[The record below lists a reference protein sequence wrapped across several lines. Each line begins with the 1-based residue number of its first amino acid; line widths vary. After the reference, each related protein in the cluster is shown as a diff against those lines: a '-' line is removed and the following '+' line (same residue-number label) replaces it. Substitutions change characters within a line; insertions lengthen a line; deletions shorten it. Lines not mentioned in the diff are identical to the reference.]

1 MADRAFESPG
11 VEPATWFVFF
21 ETRARSRWL
30 SWLALGR
37 FKHVS
42 AAGWIPESGH
52 WVFYDVSLRRSR
64 IAVITDGA
72 LAWEHMSRIRDHAVT
87 VAFSPRDGRRFWFRV
102 GFWCVP
108 AIAHLVGCRPQALRP
123 DGLYRAL
130 LRQGGALVD

>member
-1 MADRAFESPG
+1 MADSLFEKLG

-42 AAGWIPESGH
+42 AAGWIPESGQ
-52 WVFYDVSLRRSR
+52 WVFYDVSLGRSR
-64 IAVITDGA
+64 IAVVTDGSM
-72 LAWEHMSRIRDHAVT
+72 AWEHIRAKRDHAVT
-87 VAFSPRDGRRFWFRV
+87 VAFTPRDERRFWLRL

-108 AIAHLVGCRPQALRP
+108 AMAHLVGCRTQALRP
-123 DGLYRAL
+123 DGLYRAM
-130 LRQGGALVD
+130 LRQGGAVVD